1 MKIHILFLLLYI
13 GVYTMYSQTKDSIAS
28 AKSEEFLYLVEGD
41 TIPVEAIALNEVF
54 ILDKIEFDNKAA
66 YRKYYILRRKTRKVY
81 PYAKMAADTLSNIV
95 ADLKDIKKK
104 RKRKKY
110 IKQMQKFMEDRF
122 TPELKKL
129 TRTEGQI
136 LVKLIH
142 RQTNETMYNLIK
154 DYRSGFK
161 AFVYDTTA
169 HLFNIS
175 LKKKFEPTI
184 VYEDYLIE
192 DILQRSFQDN
202 ILQRQPPAVYVPFIE
217 LIDKWGDFEWD
228 LEE

>member
-1 MKIHILFLLLYI
+1 
-13 GVYTMYSQTKDSIAS
+13 MYSQTKDSIAS

-41 TIPVEAIALNEVF
+41 SIPVGSIELNEVF
-54 ILDKIEFDNKAA
+54 ILDKIEFDSKAE

-81 PYAKMAADTLSNIV
+81 PYAKMGADTLTKLVGS
-95 ADLKDIKKK
+95 LKDIKKK
-104 RKRKKY
+104 RHRKKY
-110 IKQMQKFMEDRF
+110 IKQMQNFMEERF

-142 RQTNETMYNLIK
+142 RQTNVTMYDLVK
-154 DYRSGFK
+154 EYRSGFR
-161 AFVYDTTA
+161 AFMYDTTA

-175 LKKKFEPTI
+175 LKKKFDPRN

-192 DILQRSFQDN
+192 DILQRSFQDG
-202 ILQRQPPAVYVPFIE
+202 ILERQPPAVYVPFIE
-217 LIDKWGDFEWD
+217 LIDKWGDFKWD
-228 LEE
+228 IEK